1 MGKSNYMMTVDDVVS
16 ELGIS
21 KQAGYRIIRRLNE
34 ELQDAGYMTVQAKVP
49 RTYWNERFYTGRSG
63 VR

>member
-34 ELQDAGYMTVQAKVP
+34 ELQAAGYMTVQAKVP
-49 RTYWNERFYTGRSG
+49 RTYWNERFYTGRNG